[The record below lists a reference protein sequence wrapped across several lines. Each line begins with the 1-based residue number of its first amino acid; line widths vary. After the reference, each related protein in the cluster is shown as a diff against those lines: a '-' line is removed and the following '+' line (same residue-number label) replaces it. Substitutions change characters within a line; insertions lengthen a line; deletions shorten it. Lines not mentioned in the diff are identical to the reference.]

1 MYLLKRG
8 TVFVGIMALKYAQK
22 FTRKYFSMTGPKL
35 RKGNVKEPY
44 QIGTFPDDF
53 VHILAG
59 ELTAALAVGRMD
71 IEGKDWEQIFAKA
84 IKAEWKPSVVGLDDI
99 LVPALSAAWG
109 AKTVKNNKP
118 FKATKIRLISGRN
131 SPVYSYEVSDI
142 RAINPEELGAM
153 VLGIWNERVAAL
165 YQKYKTLR
173 TVVLLKGN
181 QLNQVSVFE
190 FPTIRYNPEEYKWTW
205 NKRNNL
211 VGYLA
216 TGGPKFTWQPHGSQF
231 TIHEGVPDYA
241 LNLEISTPPLISTG
255 EILNTVNFSEASY
268 RVVPRVPSIEQPSEE
283 EDSEEA

>member
-1 MYLLKRG
+1 
-8 TVFVGIMALKYAQK
+8 
-22 FTRKYFSMTGPKL
+22 MTGPKL

-99 LVPALSAAWG
+99 LVPSLSAAWG
-109 AKTVKNNKP
+109 AKTVKNSKP

-142 RAINPEELGAM
+142 RAINPAELGAM

-181 QLNQVSVFE
+181 QLNEVSVFE
-190 FPTIRYNPEEYKWTW
+190 FPTIRYNPQEYKWAW

-216 TGGPKFTWQPHGSQF
+216 NGDPKFTWQPHGSQF

-255 EILNTVNFSEASY
+255 EILKTVKFSEASY
-268 RVVPRVPSIEQPSEE
+268 KVVPRVPSIEQPSEE
-283 EDSEEA
+283 DSDEE